1 MTRYHSSCIELIR
14 MHSVM
19 FQLVGLIISHQ
30 YELYLLLN
38 SHFQADIIKNDT
50 YFFWVKAK
58 NIYIIFLV
66 LLKRKSVLF
75 FSNRSLWI
83 NPPKIFFKHFFQRKK
98 TWKKGVWISIYG
110 ACYPSITTT
119 CNSCTIPFF
128 FIFSQTFLLLS
139 IENIILVL
147 LIIIEQII
155 QVIY

>member
-75 FSNRSLWI
+75 FSNRGLGI
-83 NPPKIFFKHFFQRKK
+83 NPQKYFSSIFFKGKKLEKRVCGYPYTVLVIHLSLLHVIPVQYHSFLFSPKHFYF
-98 TWKKGVWISIYG
+98 WV
-110 ACYPSITTT
+110 
-119 CNSCTIPFF
+119 
-128 FIFSQTFLLLS
+128 
-139 IENIILVL
+139 
-147 LIIIEQII
+147 
-155 QVIY
+155 